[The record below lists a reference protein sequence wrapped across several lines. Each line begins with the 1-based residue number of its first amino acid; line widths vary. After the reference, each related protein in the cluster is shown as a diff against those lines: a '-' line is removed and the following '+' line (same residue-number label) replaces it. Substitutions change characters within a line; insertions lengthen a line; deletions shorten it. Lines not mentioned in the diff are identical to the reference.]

1 MQTGLT
7 RKSKHIYFL
16 MNDQSEADYNKYEET
31 ETAEIKK
38 VIEEIRKLLV

>member
-1 MQTGLT
+1 
-7 RKSKHIYFL
+7 